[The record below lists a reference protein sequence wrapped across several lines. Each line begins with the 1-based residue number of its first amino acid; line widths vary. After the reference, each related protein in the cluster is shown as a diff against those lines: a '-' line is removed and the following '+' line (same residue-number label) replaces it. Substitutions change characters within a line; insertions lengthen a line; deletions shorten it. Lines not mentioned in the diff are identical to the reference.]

1 MFASAHAQPKSY
13 PRSYANIIEAAR
25 DEGKLTIY
33 STTDQ
38 NEVATLLA
46 LFKEQYPFLEI
57 EYHELGSRD
66 LYQQVL
72 NDAKTDK
79 RAGDLAWSS
88 AMDLQIKLVNDG
100 YAQSYAS
107 PEKPYLPA
115 WAIWK
120 NEAYGVTAE
129 PVVFAYNTNL
139 IAPEQAP
146 QSHMQLTRMLRSNSA
161 LYKGKVATFDPA
173 LSGAGYLILTQ
184 DYQANREL
192 WSLARALGD
201 AEVDL
206 YQYSRDM
213 LASVASGE
221 NAFAYNVI
229 GSYAMAWRDKEP
241 QLGVIMPNDYTLVVS
256 RIAVILSDAHH
267 PNAAKLFLDFL
278 LSQQGQTELSR
289 HYMAPVREDIS
300 TQDGANL
307 SAKAIRPVSVGPTL
321 LINLDQI
328 KRKRFLRDWSRATNE
343 ASAAQN

>member
-1 MFASAHAQPKSY
+1 MHALTSLRPILLSISAAFFAAGMFASAHAQPKSY

-184 DYQANREL
+184 DYQATLKWTSTNIAATCWRASHRAKMHSPIMSLDPTPWRGATRSLNSASSCRTTTRL
-192 WSLARALGD
+192 WCRA
-201 AEVDL
+201 
-206 YQYSRDM
+206 SR
-213 LASVASGE
+213 
-221 NAFAYNVI
+221 
-229 GSYAMAWRDKEP
+229 
-241 QLGVIMPNDYTLVVS
+241 
-256 RIAVILSDAHH
+256 
-267 PNAAKLFLDFL
+267 
-278 LSQQGQTELSR
+278 
-289 HYMAPVREDIS
+289 
-300 TQDGANL
+300 
-307 SAKAIRPVSVGPTL
+307 
-321 LINLDQI
+321 
-328 KRKRFLRDWSRATNE
+328 
-343 ASAAQN
+343 